1 MQRYLNP
8 SPQALG
14 LLFEDEIHELL
25 IQTKLQVLRENDI
38 VRKYG
43 LNLKGI
49 DHLVYGIGYIICIQ
63 DKVTSSSPTLS
74 LVNHFI
80 QCVENIGH
88 KEKIKCVGIYLTKQP
103 LTKPG
108 KLALL
113 DANKR
118 NINLFLEIQD
128 EDLPH
133 LKHKLLS
140 VLYENQI
147 YLYES
152 DDSLYML
159 PARYEK
165 S

>member
-1 MQRYLNP
+1 MQKYLT
-8 SPQALG
+8 PQALG
-14 LLFEDEIHELL
+14 LQFEDDIHNLL
-25 IQTKLQVLRENDI
+25 IQTKLQVLREKDI

-43 LNLKGI
+43 SNLKGI
-49 DHLVYGIGYIICIQ
+49 DHLVYAIGYIICIQ

-88 KEKIKCVGIYLTKQP
+88 KEKIKCVGIYLTKQT
-103 LTKPG
+103 LTSPA
-108 KLALL
+108 KLALS

-128 EDLPH
+128 DDLAH

-140 VLYENQI
+140 ILYENQI

-152 DDSLYML
+152 DDSVYML
-159 PARYEK
+159 PARYQK

>member
-8 SPQALG
+8 TPQALG
-14 LLFEDEIHELL
+14 LQFEDEIHELL
-25 IQTKLQVLRENDI
+25 VQTRLQVLREKDI

-43 LNLKGI
+43 SNLKGI
-49 DHLVYGIGYIICIQ
+49 DHLVYTIGYIICIQ
-63 DKVTSSSPTLS
+63 DKVTSYSPTLS

-80 QCVENIGH
+80 QCVENIGY
-88 KEKIKCVGIYLTKQP
+88 KEGVRCVGIYLTKLS
-103 LTKPG
+103 LTSPA

-118 NINLFLEIQD
+118 NVNYFVEIQA
-128 EDLPH
+128 EDLAH
-133 LKHKLLS
+133 LKYKLLS
-140 VLYENQI
+140 ILYDNQI
-147 YLYES
+147 NLYES

-159 PARYEK
+159 PAKYEK